1 MNGVFTIRL
10 GAPWRQGLYPPSP
23 RPGTTPSPK
32 LLARPCTCRHSRD
45 WLLSTSFGW
54 QETGNK
60 SFFLSWTLV
69 SSSDIRCCFF
79 TSFFS
84 KAQLGPRLPKKPCG
98 FVGRESFDIFSW
110 MRCWG
115 ICCCLHLEGTMLSIS
130 GVLHSQLV
138 VTVMLDR
145 ASGESE
151 TWVVD
156 SEVVSTE
163 EKG

>member
-1 MNGVFTIRL
+1 
-10 GAPWRQGLYPPSP
+10 
-23 RPGTTPSPK
+23 
-32 LLARPCTCRHSRD
+32 
-45 WLLSTSFGW
+45 
-54 QETGNK
+54 
-60 SFFLSWTLV
+60 
-69 SSSDIRCCFF
+69 
-79 TSFFS
+79 
-84 KAQLGPRLPKKPCG
+84 
-98 FVGRESFDIFSW
+98 
-110 MRCWG
+110 
-115 ICCCLHLEGTMLSIS
+115 MLSIS